1 MEELM
6 RKYARIA
13 LALAVGAALVGLPSL
28 AYAATYNVRNYGAK
42 GDGSTNDT
50 AAINAAINAA
60 NAAGGGIVEF
70 PSGNYKSKNSIHM
83 KSNVTLQLDSGST
96 ILGSSADTY
105 DAAESNPYDAYQDY
119 GHSHFHDAMIWGDRL
134 TNIGFVGSGTID
146 GAGNLITGNPGAG
159 EADKIISLTRCDGL
173 TLSGITLRRGGHFAA
188 LTNNCNHITSDHL
201 HIDTAS
207 DRDGWNIISAQ
218 YVTVTNATIAANDDA
233 LPFKSDYAL
242 GAKLPNGHVT
252 VTDSTLSAQCC
263 NALMF
268 GSETCGD
275 FTDYN
280 FQRITITGAGKS
292 GLGMVSMDGA
302 NISDVHYRDITMT
315 GTKSHI
321 MLKIGTRKRCGNSP
335 GVGHISNI
343 TFDNIT
349 GSYTGSGS
357 FSPTIW
363 GEAGSNQISDV
374 HFTNVK
380 LTVPGGNGTMSTG
393 VPSNDPNN
401 YNPNS
406 IGTRPAYGWYVHNA
420 HDITWSGSSVE
431 FNTGDGRPAVIANTG
446 ANLSFDGLTAER
458 TGTGP
463 YDVGFQSVSGYC
475 VKNSQNT
482 SGGALRV
489 NADSASSQKCTT
501 GVDYQA
507 ENCTIF
513 DGTVDSNHLGFTGTG
528 FVNGTN
534 EVGSYIECAVN
545 AAAAGSA
552 PIAIRYSNGT
562 TTSRP
567 MDVTVNGVLV
577 GTPSFGSTT
586 NWDTWA
592 TATVTAPLNAGTNLI
607 RLTATT
613 VNGGP
618 NLDKITVG

>member
-1 MEELM
+1 M
-6 RKYARIA
+6 RNYIVGAA
-13 LALAVGAALVGLPSL
+13 ALAVAAALVGLPTL
-28 AYAATYNVRNYGAK
+28 AYAATYNVRDYGAK

-50 AAINAAINAA
+50 PAIQAAINAASS
-60 NAAGGGIVEF
+60 AGGGVVEF
-70 PSGNYKSKNSIHM
+70 PSGNYKSKNTIHL
-83 KSNVTLQLDSGST
+83 KSNITIQLDSGAT
-96 ILGSSADTY
+96 MLGSSADTY
-105 DAAESNPYDAYQDY
+105 DAAEPNAFSAYQDY
-119 GHSHFHDAMIWGDRL
+119 GHSHFHDAMIWGDGL
-134 TNIGFVGSGTID
+134 TNIAFTGSGTID
-146 GAGNLITGNPGAG
+146 GAGNLITGNPGTG
-159 EADKIISLTRCDGL
+159 EADKILSLTNCDGL
-173 TLSGITLRRGGHFAA
+173 TLNGIQFRRGGHFAI
-188 LTNNCNHITSDHL
+188 LTNHCNNITSDHL
-201 HIDTAS
+201 RIDTAS
-207 DRDGWNIISAQ
+207 DRDGWNVISATN
-218 YVTVTNATIAANDDA
+218 VTITNATIAANDDA
-233 LPFKSDYAL
+233 LVFKSDYAL
-242 GAKLPNGHVT
+242 GAKLPNGNVT
-252 VTDSTLSAQCC
+252 VTDSRLSAVCC

-275 FTDYN
+275 FTGYN
-280 FQRITITGAGKS
+280 FQRITITGANKS

-315 GTKSHI
+315 GTHSHI
-321 MLKIGTRKRCGNSP
+321 MLKIGTRRRCGNSP
-335 GVGHISNI
+335 GIGHISNI
-343 TFDNIT
+343 TYDNIT

-374 HFTNVK
+374 HFTNVR

-420 HDITWSGSSVE
+420 HDITWSGSSVD
-431 FNTGDGRPAVIANTG
+431 FNTADGRPAVIANTG

-458 TGTGP
+458 TSTGP
-463 YDVGFQSVSGYC
+463 YDVGFQSVVGYC

-482 SGGALRV
+482 AGGALRV
-489 NADSASSQKCTT
+489 SADSGSSQKCTT

-513 DGTVDSNHLGFTGTG
+513 HGTVDTNHLGYTGTG

-534 EVGSYIECAVN
+534 EVGSYIECAVTV
-545 AAAAGSA
+545 AATGPTPVAV
-552 PIAIRYSNGT
+552 RYSNGT

-577 GTPSFGSTT
+577 ATPSFPSTG

-592 TATVTAPLNAGTNLI
+592 TTTVTPTLTAGTNLI

-618 NLDKITVG
+618 NLDKLTVG